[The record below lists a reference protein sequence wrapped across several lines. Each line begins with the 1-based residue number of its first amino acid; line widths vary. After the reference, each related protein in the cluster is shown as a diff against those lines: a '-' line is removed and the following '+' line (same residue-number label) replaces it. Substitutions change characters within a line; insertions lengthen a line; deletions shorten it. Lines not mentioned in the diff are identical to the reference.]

1 MFFIYRVC
9 ALSRTQAWCQAFATA
24 RPELLQPLPPGCLLG
39 EIAEAGRQCPIHIN
53 RARSRGPT
61 GHPWSRPPA
70 RLRALSVRTGQP
82 QSSPWSTRDIWSYT
96 RRRPARECCRLA
108 DVRPPSTSSL
118 AFRPGHVGRCRPQ
131 TRPAPPHT
139 ALALVG
145 ATSGR
150 WRLRPGSAPR
160 RVTASAVMGRTWSSS
175 TVSARQRQCQEEQRW
190 PVWPGGRRRYR
201 DRDQAAD
208 SRMLRAQRACRDC
221 GERVTRTRVRD
232 LRNERRPRRHAPA
245 ALGGNI
251 LSDFDIGAFA
261 RNDQRLLSVT
271 ARSGMRVPRAGRCGR
286 SSVPHPICRT
296 LCHRL
301 AARP

>member
-1 MFFIYRVC
+1 VVSSTR
-9 ALSRTQAWCQAFATA
+9 AATRTQRPYRSTPKFTVVDQGEYMVIYPQAPGP
-24 RPELLQPLPPGCLLG
+24 RVLPPR
-39 EIAEAGRQCPIHIN
+39 GRSPGP
-53 RARSRGPT
+53 RVLPPRGRS
-61 GHPWSRPPA
+61 PA
-70 RLRALSVRTGQP
+70 LHLVSSVP
-82 QSSPWSTRDIWSYT
+82 SWP
-96 RRRPARECCRLA
+96 RRPLSPA
-108 DVRPPSTSSL
+108 DPTSPSTYG
-118 AFRPGHVGRCRPQ
+118 AGACRGHVGP
-131 TRPAPPHT
+131 
-139 ALALVG
+139 LAASTGLG
-145 ATSGR
+145 TE
-150 WRLRPGSAPR
+150 

-190 PVWPGGRRRYR
+190 PPVWLGGRRRHR

-245 ALGGNI
+245 ALGRNI
-251 LSDFDIGAFA
+251 LSDFGIGVFA

-286 SSVPHPICRT
+286 PSVPHPICRT